1 MGEVSGG
8 GAIMA
13 AMTEPASEPDGPAM
27 MTEVF
32 DAVYR
37 GESPFGKRP
46 PWDIG
51 APQPAYVA
59 LENAGLVRGTVLDA
73 GCGTG
78 EDALHLAAKGYA
90 VTGLDLSPT
99 AVSLA
104 RDKAA
109 ARGLAAVFDVADAL
123 DLAGHEGRFDTVIDS
138 GLAHTFEGD
147 KLRTYAA
154 SLHRACR
161 PGAVAHILSIS
172 DRGSAEIQARL
183 AAAIEE
189 IPEPFPEDDGP
200 DASRR
205 SADHLRDGFA
215 DGWTVESLDESLIRG
230 IIPTTS
236 EVLDVHAWLGRFR
249 RG

>member
-1 MGEVSGG
+1 MEP
-8 GAIMA
+8 
-13 AMTEPASEPDGPAM
+13 MTEPVGSPDGPAA

-59 LENAGLVRGTVLDA
+59 LEESGLIGGAVLDA

-78 EDALHLAAKGYA
+78 EDALHLAGKGYV

-99 AVSLA
+99 AISLA
-104 RDKAA
+104 RDKAGE
-109 ARGLAAVFDVADAL
+109 RGLQAVFEVADAL
-123 DLAGHEGRFDTVIDS
+123 ELAGYEGRFDTAIDS

-147 KLRTYAA
+147 RLRSYAA
-154 SLHRACR
+154 ALHRACR
-161 PGAVAHILSIS
+161 PGAVVHILSIS
-172 DRGSAEIQARL
+172 DRGSAEMQARL
-183 AAAIEE
+183 AEAIEG
-189 IPEPFPEDDGP
+189 IPAPLP
-200 DASRR
+200 DADEPPALKR
-205 SADHLRDGFA
+205 SAEHLRDGFA
-215 DGWTVESLDESLIRG
+215 DGWTVESIDDSLIRG

-236 EVLDVHAWLGRFR
+236 ELLDVHAWLGRFR
-249 RG
+249 RS

>member
-1 MGEVSGG
+1 
-8 GAIMA
+8 
-13 AMTEPASEPDGPAM
+13 MTETAGAPDGPAA

-37 GESPFGKRP
+37 GESPFGERP

-59 LENAGLVRGTVLDA
+59 LEKAGLVRGTVLDA

-78 EDALHLAAKGYA
+78 EDALHLAGKGYA

-99 AVSLA
+99 AISLA

-109 ARGLAAVFDVADAL
+109 ARGLGAVFEVADAL
-123 DLAGHEGRFDTVIDS
+123 DLKGYEGCFDTVIDS

-147 KLRTYAA
+147 TLRAYAA
-154 SLHRACR
+154 ALHRACP
-161 PGAVAHILSIS
+161 PGAVVHILSIS
-172 DRGSAEIQARL
+172 DRGSAEMQVRL
-183 AAAIEE
+183 AEAIKD
-189 IPEPFPEDDGP
+189 IPAPLPDNDEPP
-200 DASRR
+200 ALKR

-215 DGWTVESLDESLIRG
+215 DGWTVESIDEALLRG

-236 EVLDVHAWLGRFR
+236 ELLDVHAWLGRFR
-249 RG
+249 RS

>member
-1 MGEVSGG
+1 
-8 GAIMA
+8 
-13 AMTEPASEPDGPAM
+13 MTETAGAPDGPAA

-37 GESPFGKRP
+37 GESPFGERP

-59 LENAGLVRGTVLDA
+59 LEKAGLVRGTVLDA

-78 EDALHLAAKGYA
+78 EDALHLAGKGYA

-99 AVSLA
+99 AISLA

-109 ARGLAAVFDVADAL
+109 ARGLGAVFEVADAL
-123 DLAGHEGRFDTVIDS
+123 DLKGYEGCFDTVIDS

-147 KLRTYAA
+147 TLRAYAA
-154 SLHRACR
+154 ALHWACR
-161 PGAVAHILSIS
+161 PGAVVHILSIS
-172 DRGSAEIQARL
+172 DRGSAEMQVRL
-183 AAAIEE
+183 AEAIKD
-189 IPEPFPEDDGP
+189 ISAPLPDDDEPP
-200 DASRR
+200 ALKR

-215 DGWTVESLDESLIRG
+215 DGWTVESIDEALLRG

-236 EVLDVHAWLGRFR
+236 ELLDVHAWLGRFR
-249 RG
+249 RS

>member
-1 MGEVSGG
+1 
-8 GAIMA
+8 
-13 AMTEPASEPDGPAM
+13 MTEPAGAPDGPAV

-59 LENAGLVRGTVLDA
+59 LEKAGLIRGTVLDA

-78 EDALHLAAKGYA
+78 EDALHLAGRGYA

-99 AVSLA
+99 AISLA

-109 ARGLAAVFDVADAL
+109 ARGLGAVFEVADAL
-123 DLAGHEGRFDTVIDS
+123 DLTSYEGRFDTVIDS

-147 KLRTYAA
+147 RLRAYAA
-154 SLHRACR
+154 ALHRACR
-161 PGAVAHILSIS
+161 PGAVAYILSIS
-172 DRGSAEIQARL
+172 DRGSADMQARL
-183 AAAIEE
+183 AEAIEE
-189 IPEPFPEDDGP
+189 IPAPLPDDEAP
-200 DASRR
+200 SALKR

-215 DGWTVESLDESLIRG
+215 DGWTVESIDEAHLRG

-236 EVLDVHAWLGRFR
+236 ELLDVHAWLGRFR
-249 RG
+249 RS

>member
-1 MGEVSGG
+1 
-8 GAIMA
+8 
-13 AMTEPASEPDGPAM
+13 MTEPAGAPDGPAA

-37 GESPFGKRP
+37 GESPFGERP

-59 LENAGLVRGTVLDA
+59 LEKAGLVRGTVLDA

-78 EDALHLAAKGYA
+78 EDALHLAGKGYA

-99 AVSLA
+99 AISLA

-109 ARGLAAVFDVADAL
+109 ARGLGAVFEVADAL
-123 DLAGHEGRFDTVIDS
+123 DLKGYEGRFDTVIDS

-147 KLRTYAA
+147 RLRAYAA
-154 SLHRACR
+154 ALHRACR

-172 DRGSAEIQARL
+172 DRGSAQMQTRL
-183 AAAIEE
+183 AEAVEG
-189 IPEPFPEDDGP
+189 IPAPLPDDDESP
-200 DASRR
+200 ALKR

-215 DGWTVESLDESLIRG
+215 DGWTAESVEDALIRG

-236 EVLDVHAWLGRFR
+236 ELLDVHAWLGRFR
-249 RG
+249 RS